1 MNNKIKNKLS
11 FGTALLLYGAFLALF
26 IYLYPGRNNFDITAL
41 ADKSEL
47 IFNGFLLTILISV
60 ISLFFSFILGFFL
73 YLAINSKKSLIKY
86 LATIYNEV
94 IFGIPLVVFL
104 TFMYFFIF
112 APFRANISS
121 DYSKIEP
128 IIVGTISISIYMAPY
143 MKNVFEGAI
152 KSIDENQYQAM
163 TVFGFTPYQKYRY
176 IILPQLIKV
185 IIPPLIGNFSY
196 VIKSTTLLHVV
207 LVNELYAEIK
217 RASLTS
223 LRIMEGYVLMFFLYL
238 IITIPLIQLAKWF
251 ERRYGV

>member
-1 MNNKIKNKLS
+1 MSSKTKNKLW
-11 FGTALLLYGAFLALF
+11 FVLALSLYGAFLALF
-26 IYLYPGRNNFDITAL
+26 IYLYPGRNNFNLLAL
-41 ADKSEL
+41 ADKSEF
-47 IFNGFLLTILISV
+47 IFKGFLLTIGISIV
-60 ISLFFSFILGFFL
+60 SLFLSFILGFFL
-73 YLAINSKKSLIKY
+73 YLAINSKKSLVKY

-152 KSIDENQYQAM
+152 KSIDDNQYQAM

-176 IILPQLIKV
+176 IILPQLVKV

-196 VIKSTTLLHVV
+196 VIKSTTLLYVV